1 MILNAPEKEW
11 VYPAEVN
18 TDKTL
23 NFHIS
28 EITREKF
35 FTYPIKRFHTR

>member
-28 EITREKF
+28 EITREKIF
-35 FTYPIKRFHTR
+35 PPIQ